1 MRTTSFHPNNWLLT
15 SLSPQLRDPVA
26 LGRPAAFRRLATASK
41 QLETSSAIFASPL
54 SAEKGTN
61 RGSHVMRL
69 ADGRWKL
76 RWAASLRDFL
86 LVTNYQSYFTITSL
100 QQSTTSTT
108 HFLIDTN
115 HLNRN
120 NPNTSK
126 MKLTSIVLFFL
137 TSIAT
142 TSLISHHVRPND
154 TNALLDF
161 HNDYTELVHMHID
174 DLADAALSNMEI
186 LRVVQH
192 YALSS
197 GTLGLK
203 DLGLPS
209 CLVWSEQMFGMSS
222 SIASGV
228 GKMDGLDDLL
238 DIMGE
243 AIDLEKHTGEVMN
256 AIEKVF
262 GF

>member
-1 MRTTSFHPNNWLLT
+1 M
-15 SLSPQLRDPVA
+15 LSPEYFSNDSY
-26 LGRPAAFRRLATASK
+26 LATIS
-41 QLETSSAIFASPL
+41 
-54 SAEKGTN
+54 
-61 RGSHVMRL
+61 R
-69 ADGRWKL
+69 

-192 YALSS
+192 CALSS